1 MHDNFFNF
9 ENENNALKN
18 ELADLKNQ
26 FNQADILVNRMR
38 ADISN
43 KDQTIS
49 RLEAQFFLFFSH
61 INNNKIF
68 FLMKFKI

>member
-9 ENENNALKN
+9 ENENNSLKN

-49 RLEAQFFLFFSH
+49 RLEAQFFL
-61 INNNKIF
+61 IF
-68 FLMKFKI
+68 LTYK